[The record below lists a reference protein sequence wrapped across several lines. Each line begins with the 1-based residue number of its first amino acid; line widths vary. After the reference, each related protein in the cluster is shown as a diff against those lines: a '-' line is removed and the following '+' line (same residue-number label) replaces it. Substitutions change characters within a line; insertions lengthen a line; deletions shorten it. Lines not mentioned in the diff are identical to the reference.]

1 MRKKSTKP
9 PARLLAALLACL
21 LLAACGAQPSPQPD
35 PVPDSVPTEPSA
47 LTVVITGAQDTLDPA
62 KVTAAGGESLLY
74 HLFENLMRWTDGGDG
89 WAVLSPGQAE
99 SYSVD
104 TDFAG
109 NATYTFTLREDAR
122 WSDGRPVT
130 ASHFA
135 AAWRRLADPAQN
147 LPHRELMRIVSGY
160 EQVQET
166 GDLSLLGVSAP
177 DERTFVVSL
186 QGSHAHFLAELCAGA
201 WTMPVRDDLLSGGS
215 WGDSAD
221 ATVTNGAYT
230 AAHLSRNLVTLKR
243 SETYYDSAAAVPD
256 EIRFVTREGSQADY
270 DKLLAGEAALVTDL
284 PQEPLRALADSG
296 LWTPEPVTC
305 AYGVLLNTRRP
316 PFDDDNIRTA
326 FRLAIDPQAVA
337 EQLGDPTLRAA
348 GGLIPYGVADY
359 GTPSRPAEDAPAKE
373 TGALP
378 DPSAASNAAPP
389 PAEPDPVYWDFRAHS
404 LEVVTG
410 HTQRD
415 YDADCLRAQALMAQ
429 AGYANGGGFPVVE
442 YIYVDTGLA
451 GELARVLQAM
461 WQERLGV
468 TVTVRGVSQEE
479 YDALVLLQPLPED
492 VQTEGSAPQQ
502 VGALGVATGDF
513 TLAGQTFSAPYSD
526 AGALLERFCSASGDN
541 VTGYA
546 SDAFDILLSSARAAV
561 SPEPRDAYLHDAETI
576 LLEDAPVIPV
586 CSLGGSFQL
595 AQGYTGLYRA
605 PDGVYFLFN
614 VGMETPQ

>member
-1 MRKKSTKP
+1 MRNISKSF
-9 PARLLAALLACL
+9 AAALLAALLTLSAC
-21 LLAACGAQPSPQPD
+21 ASQPVNNGGAVSPDTPGSE
-35 PVPDSVPTEPSA
+35 PVTLSVAVTD
-47 LTVVITGAQDTLDPA
+47 TQDTLDPA
-62 KVTAAGGESLLY
+62 RVTAQGGETVLY
-74 HLFENLMRWTDGGDG
+74 HLFENLMRWEDNGEG
-89 WAVLSPGQAE
+89 WAVLAPGQAE
-99 SYSVD
+99 SYTLD
-104 TDFAG
+104 TDYAG
-109 NATYTFTLREDAR
+109 NATYTFTLREGLL
-122 WSDGRPVT
+122 WSDGKSVKADDFVT
-130 ASHFA
+130 A
-135 AAWRRLADPAQN
+135 WQRLANPAN
-147 LPHRELMRIVSGY
+147 DLPHRELLSCVSGY
-160 EQVQET
+160 GQVQET
-166 GDLSLLGVSAP
+166 GDTSLLAVSAP
-177 DERTFVVSL
+177 NARTFVVTL
-186 QGSHAHFLAELCAGA
+186 DGSHAHFLEEVCGGA
-201 WTMPVRDDLLSGGS
+201 YTMPVRADLADSDG
-215 WGDSAD
+215 WGKTASA
-221 ATVTNGAYT
+221 TITNGPYT
-230 AAHLSRNLVTLKR
+230 AAYLSRNQVTLER
-243 SETYYDSAAAVPD
+243 SETYYNSEAILPD
-256 EIRFVTREGSQADY
+256 VIQFTTRTGSSADY
-270 DKLLAGEAALVTDL
+270 QKLLGGELALVTDL
-284 PQEPLRALADSG
+284 PEEPLQALADSG

-305 AYGVLLNTRRP
+305 AYGVLLNTQRP

-326 FRLAIDPQAVA
+326 FRLAIDPQSVA
-337 EQLGDPTLRAA
+337 EQLGDPTLRSA

-359 GTPSRPAEDAPAKE
+359 GTPSRPAEDAPEKE
-373 TGALP
+373 AGALP
-378 DPSAASNAAPP
+378 DPNAAPP

-492 VQTEGSAPQQ
+492 VQAEGSAPQQ
-502 VGALGVATGDF
+502 VGALGAATGDF